1 MSGGCSECCQ
11 CGVWRSRVA
20 VLSRCGGSLVRVY
33 GRLCHAVSRCVT
45 LASSLLCGSSRC
57 SSLVRFMSRRCHAG
71 VTLVFWSSL
80 RSPHGGSRGG
90 CLGLSWSVT
99 LWSRSGHALVTLLSR
114 AHALT
119 HVSMHIALSRG
130 LDGCD
135 SRLGVGSL
143 CSSLRLGVLCL
154 KAGFR
159 ADRRAARERAAA
171 RHGRKKRQFGK
182 RWEWARRQRRGAWQK
197 RAGGTSCES
206 IEDKFERDWK
216 QTRVGLGVRKN
227 QGLVARWRGSLGGR
241 QTPGLYTAGDKGAAA
256 VGTCSFCRSAAV
268 RARTVPSPTSGSVV
282 GNEGFGGL
290 LANGNPFKEL
300 TWGNASR
307 DSRSQDCDSW
317 SATSSLAGNGEREL

>member
-1 MSGGCSECCQ
+1 MP
-11 CGVWRSRVA
+11 VRRVA
-20 VLSRCGGSLVRVY
+20 LSRCSAVTLR
-33 GRLCHAVSRCVT
+33 RLSCSRLWQAVSRCVA
-45 LASSLLCGSSRC
+45 LCHVGVFSSLRLVTLLLSC
-57 SSLVRFMSRRCHAG
+57 SVHVTQVSRRCHVG
-71 VTLVFWSSL
+71 VLVLSAL
-80 RSPHGGSRGG
+80 ATRRVTRR
-90 CLGLSWSVT
+90 LSWAVLVCHALVT

>member
-1 MSGGCSECCQ
+1 M
-11 CGVWRSRVA
+11 
-20 VLSRCGGSLVRVY
+20 
-33 GRLCHAVSRCVT
+33 
-45 LASSLLCGSSRC
+45 
-57 SSLVRFMSRRCHAG
+57 
-71 VTLVFWSSL
+71 
-80 RSPHGGSRGG
+80 G
-90 CLGLSWSVT
+90 CLGLSWS
-99 LWSRSGHALVTLLSR
+99 VTLLSR

-135 SRLGVGSL
+135 SRLGVGGL
-143 CSSLRLGVLCL
+143 CSSLRLGVRRL

-159 ADRRAARERAAA
+159 ANKTAARERAAA
-171 RHGRKKRQFGK
+171 RHGRKKRQFGQ
-182 RWEWARRQRRGAWQK
+182 RWEWAGRQRGGAWQK